1 MTWPLSAA
9 ATAQLGVLRTSS
21 LTVLRLSVRELVLS
35 GSWRLERTAPPRRWH
50 GKADGLRLLP
60 GDAPVPDRPPLTTL
74 DRALRGACPGGGP
87 AHEVV
92 AAAVKGQP
100 LLADA
105 LRAEGFGELTGRGL
119 LVTERRLLRTHRE
132 LTPTGRAWAASPA
145 QERARWRTELA
156 AGRPV
161 LAAAVAAP
169 GVVLTGGPDLLLL
182 LDAEVRR
189 LRGCGELTV
198 ECSSLDLEDGLSGLG
213 GLADMGGLDSA
224 VDSGSGD
231 GGGDGGGGD

>member
-9 ATAQLGVLRTSS
+9 ATAQLSALRTPS

-35 GSWRLERTAPPRRWH
+35 GTWRLERTTPPRRWH

-60 GDAPVPDRPPLTTL
+60 GAAPVPDRPPLPTL
-74 DRALRGACPGGGP
+74 DRALREASPGGGP
-87 AHEVV
+87 AHDVV
-92 AAAVKGQP
+92 AAAVKAQP
-100 LLADA
+100 GLADA
-105 LRAEGFGELTGRGL
+105 LRAEAFAELLGRGL
-119 LVTERRLLRTHRE
+119 LVSEKRLLRTHRE

-145 QERARWRTELA
+145 KEQDRWRTELA

-161 LAAAVAAP
+161 LSAVAAAP
-169 GVVLTGGPDLLLL
+169 GVVLTGGQDLLGL
-182 LDAEVRR
+182 LDVEVRR
-189 LRGCGELTV
+189 LRGRGELTA
-198 ECSSLDLEDGLSGLG
+198 ECSGLDLEDGLSGLG

>member
-1 MTWPLSAA
+1 M
-9 ATAQLGVLRTSS
+9 
-21 LTVLRLSVRELVLS
+21 
-35 GSWRLERTAPPRRWH
+35 
-50 GKADGLRLLP
+50 
-60 GDAPVPDRPPLTTL
+60 
-74 DRALRGACPGGGP
+74 
-87 AHEVV
+87 
-92 AAAVKGQP
+92 AAAVKQQP
-100 LLADA
+100 GLADA
-105 LRAEGFGELTGRGL
+105 LRAEGFVELTGRGL
-119 LVTERRLLRTHRE
+119 LVTGRRLLRTHRE

-161 LAAAVAAP
+161 LSAVVAAP
-169 GVVLTGGPDLLLL
+169 GVVLTSGQDLLLL
-182 LDAEVRR
+182 LDAEVMR
-189 LRGCGELTV
+189 LRERGELTV